1 MAKRIAKSYAEM
13 REEVQKFNPFHDALG
28 RFSSSHGFKSYS
40 ANPKTRA
47 GALAIQRSNAGGHGR
62 TLNVHRE
69 SKGESITQNANW
81 LATGQK
87 PKVPAAVSR
96 ARYQQNKLKRQQAAA
111 QQTAQKPTAPAA
123 SKPAAAPKAPQTAQ
137 KPPVQAPKQT
147 QAQKPTN
154 QHQMAQGKDVSQT
167 FSIQWS
173 SGKGSG
179 FAQIT
184 KLQGYDKKGKVVDQ
198 AEFDAAVKQSGI
210 IAYRTWS
217 PGMNYTT
224 NKQATANDFKR
235 SFMNDD
241 SVVAAGSG
249 GRVYGSGTYIAANS
263 KPTPGK
269 TPLPSKAKAAL
280 KDSQMYGSGKSA
292 TAQITLDPSA
302 KIADYHKL
310 SAELNALP
318 KKTRLNRFA
327 GDVGIY
333 AAAKGYDAVRAVDAG
348 WGCDYITIL
357 NRTKAIILND

>member
-47 GALAIQRSNAGGHGR
+47 GALAIQRSNSAGHGR
-62 TLNVHRE
+62 TLNVHQE
-69 SKGESITQNANW
+69 SKGESIQQNANW

-96 ARYQQNKLKRQQAAA
+96 QRYQQRKLKQQQAAA
-111 QQTAQKPTAPAA
+111 QQAAQKPAAP
-123 SKPAAAPKAPQTAQ
+123 KPAAVPKAPQTAQ

-147 QAQKPTN
+147 QTQKPAN
-154 QHQMAQGKDVSQT
+154 QHQMAQGKDISQT
-167 FSIQWS
+167 FSIQW

-263 KPTPGK
+263 KPVPGK
-269 TPLPSKAKAAL
+269 NPLPSNAKAAL

-302 KIADYHKL
+302 KIADYYKL
-310 SAELNALP
+310 EAELDALP

-348 WGCDYITIL
+348 LGCDYITIL

>member
-69 SKGESITQNANW
+69 SKGESVQQNANW

-123 SKPAAAPKAPQTAQ
+123 SKPATAPKAPQTAQ
-137 KPPVQAPKQT
+137 KPTVQAPKQT

-154 QHQMAQGKDVSQT
+154 QHKMVDGKDITKTFNPNPQSKKQVFDQVTEAQGMD
-167 FSIQWS
+167 
-173 SGKGSG
+173 G
-179 FAQIT
+179 
-184 KLQGYDKKGKVVDQ
+184 LPRVVKQ
-198 AEFDAAVKQSGI
+198 AEFDKAAAATGLI
-210 IAYRTWS
+210 MFRTWS
-217 PGMNYTT
+217 ADTDAVTG
-224 NKQATANDFKR
+224 KSKTARDFKED
-235 SFMNDD
+235 FKHKDHIE
-241 SVVAAGSG
+241 AAGRG
-249 GRVYGSGTYIAANS
+249 GRAYGGGTYTAANS
-263 KPTPGK
+263 RVTPGK
-269 TPLPSKAKAAL
+269 KPTAAHTAEALSDSK
-280 KDSQMYGSGKSA
+280 SYGLGIAA

-302 KIADYHKL
+302 KIADYNTLKAKFKSL
-310 SAELNALP
+310 PNATQ
-318 KKTRLNRFA
+318 KKFNDDEGA
-327 GDVGIY
+327 Y
-333 AAAKGYDAVRAVDAG
+333 AAALGYDAVRKKRPFFSDV
-348 WGCDYITIL
+348 DYITIL
-357 NRTKAIILND
+357 NRTKAIVLDD

>member
-1 MAKRIAKSYAEM
+1 MTKRKAVAKSYTEA
-13 REEVQKFNPFHDALG
+13 REEVRKFNPFHDSLG
-28 RFSSSHGFKSYS
+28 RFSSSNGFKTYS

-47 GALAIQRSNAGGHGR
+47 GALAIQRSNSAGHGR

-96 ARYQQNKLKRQQAAA
+96 QRYQQRKLKQQQAQQQSQAA
-111 QQTAQKPTAPAA
+111 Q
-123 SKPAAAPKAPQTAQ
+123 KPAAAPKTQAAPA
-137 KPPVQAPKQT
+137 PAPKP
-147 QAQKPTN
+147 QAQAAPKNPKTQPKAA
-154 QHQMAQGKDVSQT
+154 QHQMAQGKDVSKT

-173 SGKGSG
+173 GKGSG
-179 FAQIT
+179 FEQIS
-184 KLQGYDKKGKVVDQ
+184 KLQGYDKKGKTVDQ
-198 AEFDAAVKQSGI
+198 AEFDAAVKKSGI

-217 PGMNYTT
+217 PGVDLST
-224 NKQATANDFKR
+224 NKKMTANDFKQ

-241 SVVAAGSG
+241 SVVAKGNG

-269 TPLPSKAKAAL
+269 TPSQMNAKAAL
-280 KDSQMYGSGKSA
+280 RDSLMYGSTGRV

-302 KIADYHKL
+302 KIADYYKI
-310 SAELNALP
+310 SSEFDALP
-318 KKTRLNRFA
+318 RKTRLNRFG

-348 WGCDYITIL
+348 MGCDYITIL